1 MTTSVDGRRWLVTG
15 AHGMLGRDLLAV
27 LEQAPGAVV
36 TAVGRK
42 DLDITDAAAVLAATA
57 GHDIVVNAAAWTDVD
72 GAETA
77 EAAATEVNGTAV
89 GHLARACAVH
99 GARLIQISTDYVF
112 GGDGTAPYPEDA
124 PTAPLNAYG
133 RGKLVGERV
142 VADVLPTS
150 GYVVRTAWLYGE
162 HGRNFVST
170 MLTLAADRDTL
181 DVVDD
186 QLGQPTWSFALAERV
201 VRLGEAALSGR
212 APAGI
217 YHGTASGQA
226 TWYDLARAAFAGAGL
241 DADRVRPTTS
251 ENFTRPAKRPSYSV
265 LAHDRWADAG
275 LSPMADWRDMLA
287 QALDRPGF
295 VALRPD

>member
-27 LEQAPGAVV
+27 LDEVPGAVV
-36 TAVGRK
+36 TAVARK

-77 EAAATEVNGTAV
+77 EPAATEVNGTAV

-133 RGKLVGERV
+133 RGKLVGERL
-142 VADVLPTS
+142 VADVLPTD
-150 GYVVRTAWLYGE
+150 GYIVRTAWLYGE

-186 QLGQPTWSFALAERV
+186 QLGQPTWSAALAERV

-226 TWYDLARAAFAGAGL
+226 TWYDLARATFAGAGL

>member
-27 LEQAPGAVV
+27 LDEVPGAVV
-36 TAVGRK
+36 TAVARK

-77 EAAATEVNGTAV
+77 ESAATEVNGTAV

-133 RGKLVGERV
+133 RGKLVGERL
-142 VADVLPTS
+142 VADVLPTD
-150 GYVVRTAWLYGE
+150 GYIVRTAWLYGE

-186 QLGQPTWSFALAERV
+186 QLGQPTWSAALAERV

-226 TWYDLARAAFAGAGL
+226 TWYDLARATFAGAGL

>member
-27 LEQAPGAVV
+27 LDEVPGAVV
-36 TAVGRK
+36 TAVARK

-77 EAAATEVNGTAV
+77 EPAATEVNGTAV

-133 RGKLVGERV
+133 RGKLVGEQL
-142 VADVLPTS
+142 VADVLPTD
-150 GYVVRTAWLYGE
+150 GYIVRTAWLYGE

-186 QLGQPTWSFALAERV
+186 QLGQPTWSAALAERV

-226 TWYDLARAAFAGAGL
+226 TWYDLARATFAGAGL

-275 LSPMADWRDMLA
+275 LPPMADWRDMLA

>member
-1 MTTSVDGRRWLVTG
+1 
-15 AHGMLGRDLLAV
+15 MLGRDLLAV